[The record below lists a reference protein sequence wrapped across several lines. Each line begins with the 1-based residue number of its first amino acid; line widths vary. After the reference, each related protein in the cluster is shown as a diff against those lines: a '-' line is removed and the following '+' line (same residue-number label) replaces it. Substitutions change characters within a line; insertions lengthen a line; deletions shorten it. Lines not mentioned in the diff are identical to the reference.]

1 MENPR
6 IFKQVAIGES
16 THCALLWL
24 QYSLSK
30 DGKKPTMAE
39 LIAQAVELLEA
50 KIEASKHE

>member
-39 LIAQAVELLEA
+39 LIAQAVELLEV